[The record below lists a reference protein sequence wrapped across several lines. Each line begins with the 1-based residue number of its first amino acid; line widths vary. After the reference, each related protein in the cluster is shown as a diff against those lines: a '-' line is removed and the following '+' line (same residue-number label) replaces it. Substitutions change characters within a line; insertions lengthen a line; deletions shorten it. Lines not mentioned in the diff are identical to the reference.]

1 MKKFGVLLW
10 VIIIG
15 IILLLGGLYIYKK
28 SGAANGETES
38 LLLAPIPTIG
48 GDFKLI
54 DQKGREKTLADYRHK
69 YLLVYF
75 GYSFCPDICPTGLQA
90 ITEAMNALGA
100 KAKYVQ
106 PIFITVDPTRDTPAH
121 LGLYMEN
128 FHPKFDALTGSEDA
142 IREAMSAYKVY
153 AAKAADP
160 KGENTDYL
168 VDHSSLIYL
177 MDPNGHYLTHFT
189 HATPGDHIADKVRS
203 IIAQQRGK

>member
-1 MKKFGVLLW
+1 MKKFGIVLW
-10 VIIIG
+10 VVIIASV
-15 IILLLGGLYIYKK
+15 LFLGGLYIYKK
-28 SGAANGETES
+28 SGGPGGESES
-38 LLLAPIPTIG
+38 LPLAPNPMIG

-90 ITEAMNALGA
+90 ITEAMNVLGE

-106 PIFITVDPTRDTPAH
+106 PIFITVDPTRDTPEH
-121 LGLYMEN
+121 LALYMEN
-128 FHPKFDALTGSEDA
+128 FHPKFDALSGSEEA
-142 IREAMSAYKVY
+142 VREAMNAYKVY

-177 MDPNGHYLTHFT
+177 MDPKGHYLTHFT
-189 HATPGDHIADKVRS
+189 HATPGEHIADKVGS
-203 IIAQQRGK
+203 VITQQMGK